1 MGSLPDNPIR
11 ALPTDGL
18 EGGQSWLRE
27 QLDNGDTDAV
37 FAVAFTKDD
46 GMAFTLRGNIK
57 AKDLYWV
64 RRLIDQLLVQPPEI
78 DP

>member
-1 MGSLPDNPIR
+1 MADNPIR

-18 EGGQSWLRE
+18 EGSQSWLRE
-27 QLDNGDTDAV
+27 HLDSDNTKAV
-37 FAVAFTKDD
+37 FAVVFTKDD
-46 GMAFTLRGNIK
+46 SMSFTTRGDIK

-64 RRLIDQLLVQPPEI
+64 RRLIDQLLDHPPDI